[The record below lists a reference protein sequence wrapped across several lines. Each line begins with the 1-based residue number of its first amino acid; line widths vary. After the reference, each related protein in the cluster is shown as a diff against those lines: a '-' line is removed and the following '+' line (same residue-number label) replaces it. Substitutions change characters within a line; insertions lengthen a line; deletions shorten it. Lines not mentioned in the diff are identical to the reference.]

1 MSRNEE
7 PPPPLEGGGG
17 EKPLLITLIENNIF
31 RYGYSLRYVRPRG
44 FNNAEVWSP
53 DRIDVEPGFSV
64 NPYTTFNNDI
74 DRFEVRTPDPLV
86 KLGSRLAGSYVKVGG
101 YDKFPF
107 NTGLGWSIA
116 LRYWRRA
123 IPWPRPSNYVREE
136 GPYRLERLE
145 PDVLVIG
152 GGISGL
158 HAALSAAQLKLK
170 TVLLEMDYWI
180 GGRYPLVNK
189 DDMDGTSLTNLAKT
203 VEKLGAKILLNTVFQ
218 GFHSDYPYAIDW
230 RRRVLFI
237 LNPKVYIFA
246 TGHYEVP
253 PLLEGID
260 IPKCIPFYTYMKLV
274 KRFGVKHF
282 RKVIVYGGDSRVE
295 SLKTLF
301 EKEKVDAIF
310 LGSEVDG
317 FTSYPNIEYLRISGE
332 DAFEYVELEYN
343 GGREKIKGDI
353 FIYLGD
359 RVANSWLT
367 LQIGITHLFIDG
379 LGGYIPWHD
388 IEGSTEKENIF
399 IAGSLGG
406 VYNFNYDVL
415 TGLVAGLKAGEY
427 LGIDIDEE
435 KSKFVS
441 QIREMLDKDE
451 RADKLFGSIFRREN
465 VYPNKEFKLYRDKS
479 KVILCS
485 CTDVSLEDIDHS
497 VERLGTH
504 DIELLKRYSGVLTGR
519 CQGKLCLY
527 NLHRYLHNN
536 HGRMIRNIHH
546 RIRPPYIPHQIHS
559 LEVEK
564 DEV

>member
-1 MSRNEE
+1 MSRNED
-7 PPPPLEGGGG
+7 PPPPHGGGGG
-17 EKPLLITLIENNIF
+17 EKPLLITLIEHGIF
-31 RYGYSLRYVRPRG
+31 RYGYSLRYIRPRG
-44 FNNAEVWSP
+44 FNTAEVWSP

-64 NPYTTFNNDI
+64 NPYTTLNTDI
-74 DRFEVRTPDPLV
+74 DKFEVRTPDRLV
-86 KLGSRLAGSYVKVGG
+86 KLGSRIAGPYVKVGG
-101 YDKFPF
+101 YDRFPF
-107 NTGLGWSIA
+107 NTRFGWSLA
-116 LRYWRRA
+116 LRYWRKA
-123 IPWPRPSNYVREE
+123 IPWPKPSSYVREE
-136 GPYRLERLE
+136 TPYRLERLD
-145 PDVLVIG
+145 PDVLVVG

-158 HAALSAAQLKLK
+158 HAALSASQLKLK
-170 TVLLEMDYWI
+170 TVVLEMDYWI

-189 DDMDGTSLTNLAKT
+189 DDTDGSSLDNLAKT
-203 VEKLGAKILLNTVFQ
+203 VERLGAKILLNTVFQ
-218 GFHSDYPYAIDW
+218 GFHSDYPYAVDW
-230 RRRVLFI
+230 RRRITYI
-237 LNPKVYIFA
+237 LNPKVIIFA

-253 PLLEGID
+253 PLIEGID
-260 IPKCIPFYTYMKLV
+260 LPKSVPYYTYAKLV

-282 RKVIVYGGDSRVE
+282 KRIVVYGRDERLE
-295 SLKTLF
+295 SLKSMF
-301 EKEKVDAIF
+301 EREEVEAIF
-310 LGSEVDG
+310 IGSDVEG
-317 FTSYPNIEYLRISGE
+317 FTSYPEVEYIKLVGE
-332 DAFEYVELEYN
+332 ESFEYVEIECD
-343 GGREKIKGDI
+343 GKKERVKGDL

-367 LQIGITHLFIDG
+367 LQMGITHLFIDG

-427 LGIDIDEE
+427 LGLDVGDK
-435 KSKFVS
+435 KSQFIG

-451 RADKLFGSIFRREN
+451 WADKLFGSIFRREN
-465 VYPNKEFKLYRDKS
+465 VYPNKDVKLYRDKS

-497 VERLGTH
+497 VEKLGSH

-536 HGRMIRNIHH
+536 HGRMIRSIHH
-546 RIRPPYIPHQIHS
+546 RIRPPYIPHEIRS
-559 LEVEK
+559 LEVENG
-564 DEV
+564 EV